1 MTAPQSNRNRLRVL
15 ARDARGAAMTEY
27 VVLIG
32 AVGLAVAVCIVAIG
46 PKLVKDFEAS
56 RAMIVAPTP

>member
-1 MTAPQSNRNRLRVL
+1 MTTPHSNRKRLRDF
-15 ARDARGAAMTEY
+15 ARETRGAAMTEY

-46 PKLVKDFEAS
+46 PKLVRDFEAS

>member
-1 MTAPQSNRNRLRVL
+1 MSSRSQRTRLRSL
-15 ARDARGAAMTEY
+15 AADARGAAMTEY

-32 AVGLAVAVCIVAIG
+32 AVGLAVVVTLVAIG

-56 RAMIVAPTP
+56 RQMIVAPSP